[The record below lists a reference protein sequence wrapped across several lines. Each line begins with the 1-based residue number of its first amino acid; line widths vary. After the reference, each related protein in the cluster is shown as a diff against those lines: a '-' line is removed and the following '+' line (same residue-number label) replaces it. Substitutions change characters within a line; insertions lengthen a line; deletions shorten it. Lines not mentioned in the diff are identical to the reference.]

1 MRLQYIVYIFLCL
14 ISSAP
19 VFSFE
24 PTENLK
30 VTTVLKATESWDGQK
45 LSYPQG
51 QAEITGMIIEVA
63 AGAETGW
70 HLHAVPSFGMVL
82 EGEIDVHLKDGRVK
96 KVKKGE
102 TLAEVVNTY
111 HNGRN
116 NGTVPVKILVF
127 YAGSVGQAL
136 TTPEKQT
143 K

>member
-1 MRLQYIVYIFLCL
+1 MRFQYIVFVFLSWIF
-14 ISSAP
+14 AHP
-19 VFSFE
+19 VFAFE
-24 PTENLK
+24 PSKTIK

-45 LSYPQG
+45 LSYPKG
-51 QAEITGMIIEVA
+51 QAEITGMIIELL

-70 HLHAVPSFGMVL
+70 HLHGVPSFGMIL

-96 KVKKGE
+96 KMKKGE

-127 YAGSVGQAL
+127 YAGAVGQTL
-136 TTPEKQT
+136 TVTESHAK
-143 K
+143 